1 MVHPTKFS
9 TLYYTYVGFFDMG
22 NLSALGKENSC
33 LEGEL
38 LMGLIE
44 A

>member
-1 MVHPTKFS
+1 MAHSIKFS
-9 TLYYTYVGFFDMG
+9 SFNTYVGFFDMG
-22 NLSALGKENSC
+22 NLSALGKEKSC
-33 LEGEL
+33 FDGEL